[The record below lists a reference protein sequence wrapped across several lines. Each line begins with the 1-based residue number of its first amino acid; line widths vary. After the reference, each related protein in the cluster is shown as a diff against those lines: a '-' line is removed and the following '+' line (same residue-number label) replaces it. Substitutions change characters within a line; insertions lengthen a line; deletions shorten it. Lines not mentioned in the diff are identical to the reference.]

1 MAHFDKTNLISYNR
15 NINSF
20 WGVCGMA
27 RAGLDKETVIRKAAE
42 LANEIGNDKITLKLL
57 ADRLNVQ
64 SPSLYNH
71 IKGIEDLQKEIM
83 LFGWRQMNQAMMDAA
98 VCVSGYDALEAI
110 CRAFYKY
117 ATENSGVFNA
127 MLWYNKFES
136 EETQNATKEM
146 FSLIYKDFTMLNI
159 SKENCEHLI
168 RTYRGFLEGFALL
181 VNNHAFGNPIS
192 IEESFEISLRVLIAG
207 TKALEEEK

>member
-1 MAHFDKTNLISYNR
+1 
-15 NINSF
+15 
-20 WGVCGMA
+20 MA

-57 ADRLNVQ
+57 ADNLKVQ
-64 SPSLYNH
+64 PPSLYNH
-71 IKGIEDLQKEIM
+71 VKGIEDLQKEIM
-83 LFGWRQMNQAMMDAA
+83 LFGWRQMDKVMMDAA

-117 ATENSGVFNA
+117 ATENPGVFNA
-127 MLWYNKFES
+127 MLWYNKFQS
-136 EETQNATKEM
+136 EETQNATEEM
-146 FSLIYKDFTMLNI
+146 FSMIYRVFTMLNI
-159 SKENCEHLI
+159 SKENSDHLI

-207 TKALEEEK
+207 TKTFEGKK

>member
-1 MAHFDKTNLISYNR
+1 
-15 NINSF
+15 
-20 WGVCGMA
+20 MA

-64 SPSLYNH
+64 PPSLYNH
-71 IKGIEDLQKEIM
+71 IKGMEDLQKEIM
-83 LFGWRQMNQAMMDAA
+83 LFGWRQMNEAMMDAA

-117 ATENSGVFNA
+117 ASENPGVFNA

-146 FSLIYKDFTMLNI
+146 FTLIYKDFTMLNI

-168 RTYRGFLEGFALL
+168 RTYRGFLEGYALL

-207 TKALEEEK
+207 TKALEGEK

>member
-1 MAHFDKTNLISYNR
+1 
-15 NINSF
+15 
-20 WGVCGMA
+20 MA

-64 SPSLYNH
+64 PPSLYNH
-71 IKGIEDLQKEIM
+71 IKGMEDLQKEIM

-117 ATENSGVFNA
+117 ATENPGVFNA

-168 RTYRGFLEGFALL
+168 RTYRGFLEGYALL

-207 TKALEEEK
+207 TMALEGEK